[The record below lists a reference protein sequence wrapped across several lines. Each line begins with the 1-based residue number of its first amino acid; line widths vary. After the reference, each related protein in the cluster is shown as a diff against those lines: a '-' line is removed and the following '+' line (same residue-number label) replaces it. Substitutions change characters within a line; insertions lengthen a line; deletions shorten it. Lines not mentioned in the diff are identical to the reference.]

1 MSKDRFGND
10 QVVIGIKTKKGQ
22 PDSFPRG
29 YFEFKGQLFKV
40 TTSPSNKE
48 GVHEWVTVT
57 AVSKSNSQFGKG
69 QGSNRNTGGFGGKY

>member
-1 MSKDRFGND
+1 MPQDIFGND
-10 QVVIGIKTKKGQ
+10 QVVIGIKPKKGQ

-29 YFEFKGQLFKV
+29 YFEYKGQLFKV

-57 AVSKSNSQFGKG
+57 VVKKNSSQFGNTRRNQNSSFAG
-69 QGSNRNTGGFGGKY
+69 NNRR